1 MIKLQAIGTLGK
13 DAEQKQVNGKGL
25 ISFSFAVD
33 QGYKNKAGEK
43 VEKTTWID
51 AAVWTDSAGL
61 LNVLKKGA
69 KVYVEGEPSA
79 RGYASKDGEVVGALS
94 IKVNSLEVVKY
105 VDSEA
110 KQPVSAGA
118 AQADDDLPF

>member
-43 VEKTTWID
+43 VEKTTWVD

-61 LNVLKKGA
+61 LGVLKKGA
-69 KVYVEGEPSA
+69 KVYVEGEPSS
-79 RGYASKDGEVVGALS
+79 RGYANKDGEIVGALS
-94 IKVNSLEVVKY
+94 IKVNQLEVVKY
-105 VDSEA
+105 VDDVA
-110 KQPVSAGA
+110 KQPAGA
-118 AQADDDLPF
+118 AASQGDDDLPF